1 MTHPAKLTAYCDP
14 HDNSLV
20 IERVTDSVKQRIK
33 TAVVLESSL
42 LGKVFPCWHGP
53 TNHSYRVRLLGTF
66 QIVVDTRA
74 AEIVTTTIGAAK

>member
-14 HDNSLV
+14 RDNSLV
-20 IERVTDSVKQRIK
+20 IERETGTVRQKIK
-33 TAVVLESSL
+33 TAIVLESAM

-53 TNHSYRVRLLGTF
+53 TNHSFRVRLFGTL

-74 AEIVTTTIGAAK
+74 AEIVTTTIGVKP